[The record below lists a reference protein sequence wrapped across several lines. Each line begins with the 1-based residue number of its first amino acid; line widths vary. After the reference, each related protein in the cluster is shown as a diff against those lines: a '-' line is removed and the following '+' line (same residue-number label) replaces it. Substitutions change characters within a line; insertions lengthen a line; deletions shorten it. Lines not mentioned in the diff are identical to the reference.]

1 MPTEPAHPPP
11 APAKPPRV
19 HVTPEDL
26 ERFGDEEQVRAAWDE
41 GRLRYEHPPH
51 HR

>member
-1 MPTEPAHPPP
+1 VPTEPSHAPP
-11 APAKPPRV
+11 AGSKPPRV

-26 ERFGDEEQVRAAWDE
+26 ERFGDEEQVRAVWDE
-41 GRLRYEHPPH
+41 GRLRDEHPPH